1 MRSEGPEKRPGSLM
15 RNVFY
20 TRFVIVAC
28 VLVWGLSYGRPLR
41 ADQIVLITD
50 ENGRRVYI
58 NTGEIRAEGGMTPR
72 AVRRANTRNASPP
85 SEEINQLV
93 EETANRFQI
102 DPRLV
107 HAIISV
113 ESQYHPNAVSPKG
126 AMGLMQLIPETAQRF
141 GVENPF
147 DPKENIQG
155 GVSYLRSLLN
165 LYGGDLSLSLAA
177 YNAGEHAVQ
186 RFGGIPS
193 FAETRDYVQKVT
205 DIYQAGS
212 PLSAPIAQGKK
223 QQPSPVIRYVD
234 EQGVVH
240 YTNVE

>member
-1 MRSEGPEKRPGSLM
+1 M
-15 RNVFY
+15 RNR
-20 TRFVIVAC
+20 TQSWLIVAAC
-28 VLVWGLSYGRPLR
+28 GFVWGLMLSRMAR
-41 ADQIVLITD
+41 ADEIVAVTD
-50 ENGRRVYI
+50 EQGHTIFI
-58 NTGEIRAEGGMTPR
+58 NAGEPR
-72 AVRRANTRNASPP
+72 ADGELATGADRPARAGIASLP
-85 SEEINQLV
+85 SQEINHLV
-93 EETANRFQI
+93 EQTANRFQV
-102 DPRLV
+102 DPQLV
-107 HAIISV
+107 HAIIKV
-113 ESQYHPNAVSPKG
+113 ESEYDPKAVSPKG

-147 DPKENIQG
+147 NPKENIEG
-155 GVSYLRSLLN
+155 GVSYLKHLLD

-205 DIYQAGS
+205 DIYQSGS
-212 PLSAPIAQGKK
+212 PQSGTNAAAKK
-223 QQPSPVIRYVD
+223 PQPSPIIRYVD